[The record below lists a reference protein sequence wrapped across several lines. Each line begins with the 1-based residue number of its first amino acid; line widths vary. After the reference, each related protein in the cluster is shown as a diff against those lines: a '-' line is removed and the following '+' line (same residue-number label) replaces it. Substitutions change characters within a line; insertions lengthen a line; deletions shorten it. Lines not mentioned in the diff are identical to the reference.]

1 MKSLLRIRLPLAI
14 IAMAICVTAARG
26 QNVIANLPESD
37 GVVAVNMRRIVNET
51 LPRVLSAEQMS
62 QVQAA
67 LAKAK
72 QVAGFDVANIETAVV
87 GLRLNRSKL
96 MSAPSMLLVMRG
108 SFNADALV
116 SLLKIGLAGKS
127 RDEKYANKTLT
138 VLKLSDLMKGSPPS
152 ATELAVV
159 ALDSGTLAAGTTA
172 YVKAALD
179 PDNGKNRIKPELV
192 QLVGREPEALIR
204 LAALMPQGMLAGLLP
219 QGAQGSEEIG
229 RLVGSIEQVYV
240 GLSMDA
246 QAFPLSVMLKANT
259 AENAHAIAGLLQTI
273 AQFGANVT
281 DKNIKPIIDALKITS
296 EGSEVQV
303 RTVLPQ
309 DLIGS
314 FLRGLLSPAKPAEPK
329 KQ

>member
-14 IAMAICVTAARG
+14 MALAICVTAARG

-138 VLKLSDLMKGSPPS
+138 VLKLSDLMKGNPPS

-246 QAFPLSVMLKANT
+246 QAFPLSLMLKANT

-281 DKNIKPIIDALKITS
+281 DKNVKPIIDALKITS

>member
-14 IAMAICVTAARG
+14 MAMAICVTAARG

-138 VLKLSDLMKGSPPS
+138 LLKLSDFMKGSPPS

-159 ALDSGTLAAGTTA
+159 ALDSGTLAAGSTA

-179 PDNGKNRIKPELV
+179 PGNGKNRIKPELV

-204 LAALMPQGMLAGLLP
+204 LAALVPQGMLAGLLP

-240 GLSMDA
+240 GLNMDA
-246 QAFPLSVMLKANT
+246 QAFPLSLMLKANT

-281 DKNIKPIIDALKITS
+281 DKNVKPIIDALKITS

>member
-1 MKSLLRIRLPLAI
+1 MKSLLSIRLPLAI
-14 IAMAICVTAARG
+14 MAIAVCVTAARG

-37 GVVAVNMRRIVNET
+37 GVVVVNMRRIVNET

-96 MSAPSMLLVMRG
+96 MSAPTMLLVMRG

-116 SLLKIGLAGKS
+116 SLLKVGLAGKS

-138 VLKLSDLMKGSPPS
+138 LLKLSDFMKGSPPS

-159 ALDSGTLAAGTTA
+159 ALDSGTLAAGATA

-204 LAALMPQGMLAGLLP
+204 LAALVPQGMLAGLLP

-240 GLSMDA
+240 GLNMDA
-246 QAFPLSVMLKANT
+246 QAFPLSLMLKANT

-281 DKNIKPIIDALKITS
+281 DKNVKPIIDALKITS
-296 EGSEVQV
+296 EGAEVHV